1 MMPISAFYLDKE
13 PPNVASV
20 SSLLQARRQETASSA
35 APPPPPAPKDEPS
48 PAPAPASAA
57 SAAASAPP
65 PQSATIS
72 PGEESGSAAMTF
84 GEVEDQTTGP
94 EGEPITA
101 DDGKSGGTAGESQSR
116 DVQEQDGEEETAQQA
131 AAGQSAVAVPEAE
144 HVGSATTAEPSPGSE
159 SMEDVSLNS
168 VGGDQSP
175 MRRTGTVDDDDA
187 GEEVDLS

>member
-1 MMPISAFYLDKE
+1 MPISAFYLDKE

-20 SSLLQARRQETASSA
+20 SSLLQARKQESAASSA
-35 APPPPPAPKDEPS
+35 SPPPPAPKDEIS
-48 PAPAPASAA
+48 PAPAAAPAPPSATPA
-57 SAAASAPP
+57 TSVPP

-72 PGEESGSAAMTF
+72 PGEEPGSAALTF

-94 EGEPITA
+94 EGEPLTA
-101 DDGKSGGTAGESQSR
+101 DDGKSGGTAGEAKAS
-116 DVQEQDGEEETAQQA
+116 DVQEEDQEE
-131 AAGQSAVAVPEAE
+131 GQGAPGDSAVAAPEAE
-144 HVGSATTAEPSPGSE
+144 QVGSATTAPSTGSE

-175 MRRTGTVDDDDA
+175 MRRTGNVDEDDDEA